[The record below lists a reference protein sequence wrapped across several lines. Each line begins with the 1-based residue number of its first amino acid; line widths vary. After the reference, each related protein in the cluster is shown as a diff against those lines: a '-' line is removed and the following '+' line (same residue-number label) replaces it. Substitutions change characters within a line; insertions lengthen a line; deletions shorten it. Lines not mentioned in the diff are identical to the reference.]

1 MMDPVFIRVRGCGC
15 DCGRKE
21 GAGGVQ
27 VSLFAGGMMVGILEN
42 PKT

>member
-1 MMDPVFIRVRGCGC
+1 MVLCSFVYVGVGLSVV
-15 DCGRKE
+15 GRR